1 MEIIKQRCKEC
12 GEFFNIDEKEQ
23 IWYKEK
29 GFSLPRRCYSC
40 RSLRR
45 KKIIGREDIDYG
57 KKKDFRR

>member
-23 IWYKEK
+23 LWYKEK

>member
-1 MEIIKQRCKEC
+1 MEIIKQKCKEC

-23 IWYKEK
+23 MWYKEK

-45 KKIIGREDIDYG
+45 KKVIGREDIDYG

>member
-45 KKIIGREDIDYG
+45 KKVIGREDVDYG
-57 KKKDFRR
+57 KKKNFRR

>member
-1 MEIIKQRCKEC
+1 MEIKQRCKEC

-23 IWYKEK
+23 LWYKEK

-45 KKIIGREDIDYG
+45 KNVIGREDIDYG

>member
-45 KKIIGREDIDYG
+45 KKVIGREDIDYG

>member
-23 IWYKEK
+23 LWYKEK

-45 KKIIGREDIDYG
+45 KNVIGREDIDYG

>member
-12 GEFFNIDEKEQ
+12 GEFFNIDEKEKL
-23 IWYKEK
+23 WYKEK

>member
-12 GEFFNIDEKEQ
+12 GEFFNINEKEQ
-23 IWYKEK
+23 LWYKEK